1 MTRSHRDRER
11 GRDRGLAFGIFSI
24 LLLGL
29 GTFALVYIMVDPAA
43 SELMSFANNRLTGEA
58 STGAGYAAT
67 AWEFLPFFAAAL
79 AGFALIARAV
89 FEREGRV

>member
-1 MTRSHRDRER
+1 MSS
-11 GRDRGLAFGIFSI
+11 RDRGLAFGLFSI

-43 SELMSFANNRLTGEA
+43 DQLITIANARLSGEA
-58 STGAGYAAT
+58 ATGAGYAST
-67 AWEFLPFFAAAL
+67 TWEYLPFFAAAL
-79 AGFALIARAV
+79 AAFALVARAV